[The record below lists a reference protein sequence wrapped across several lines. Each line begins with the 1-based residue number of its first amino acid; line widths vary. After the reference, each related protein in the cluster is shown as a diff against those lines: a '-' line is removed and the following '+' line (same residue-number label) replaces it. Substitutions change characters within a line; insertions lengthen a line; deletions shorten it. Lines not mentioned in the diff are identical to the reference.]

1 MNLKHRWPDFLLPIG
16 IIACLMV
23 VFVPLPPSL
32 MDVLLA
38 ANISVAVVVLLTAV
52 YVKTPLELSV
62 FPSLLLGTT
71 LARLALNIGTTR
83 LILTRGAID
92 HEMAA
97 GGVIQGFSQF
107 VTGDNLAVG
116 LVIFAIIVVVQF
128 VVITKGTTRISE
140 VAARFA
146 LDGLPGR
153 QLAID
158 AELNAGSIDK
168 TQAQQLRA
176 ETVAHADFYGA
187 MDGASK
193 FVRGDAIAGVIITL
207 INIFVGLAVGMSHN
221 MSIMQ
226 ASETFTKLTIGDG
239 LVSQLPALL
248 ISLAAGLLV
257 TRSTR
262 KTDLPRES
270 LNQVFAR
277 PVVLVLTAIFLGLL
291 ILTALPKTPLLLIG
305 GGFLVVAYLLT
316 SNPPQESNLQSST
329 APAQKAAPTEVTI
342 DKLLNSETMEME
354 LGVALI
360 RLADTRHGGQLLA
373 MITKARKQIAAEMGV
388 ILPKIRIRDNL
399 KLGPEQF
406 QILIQGN
413 VVSRGDIKPDARL
426 AIDRGKATGP
436 IDNGAVIGIPSDG
449 MVDVPAFWIHPEST
463 ENSQAV
469 GYEIMA
475 PDELLAEQ
483 LKSTSLTNASQILTR
498 DATRQLIDEVQ
509 KTSPAVVEE
518 LIPAQMSLGKVQQV
532 LKSLLDEG
540 VSIRPLGLILETLGD
555 NASLVSNHWD
565 LVERVRLRLS
575 RHITSSLTNPTTN
588 AVSVF
593 TISQELQ
600 DRIACSWERHLDE
613 IRIGMPREIVE
624 SLVLGMENAAAK
636 MWAAGLQPVVLVD
649 QSIRPVIA
657 ELAFEIEPT
666 LLVIGSRELNG
677 AELQTVGTVTA
688 DQINSAVNSAA

>member
-1 MNLKHRWPDFLLPIG
+1 M
-16 IIACLMV
+16 
-23 VFVPLPPSL
+23 
-32 MDVLLA
+32 
-38 ANISVAVVVLLTAV
+38 VLLTAV

-158 AELNAGSIDK
+158 AELNAGSINKD
-168 TQAQQLRA
+168 QAQVLRA

-207 INIFVGLAVGMSHN
+207 INILVGLAIGMSQN
-221 MSIMQ
+221 MSITE
-226 ASETFTKLTIGDG
+226 AGETFTKLTIGDG

-277 PVVLVLTAIFLGLL
+277 PAVLVLTAIFLGML
-291 ILTALPKTPLLLIG
+291 ILTELPATPLFLIG
-305 GGFLVVAYLLT
+305 SGCLIVAYLLT
-316 SNPPQESNLQSST
+316 TGKQQMANNPTSPVPINQ
-329 APAQKAAPTEVTI
+329 PAATEVTI

-354 LGVALI
+354 LGVGLI

-373 MITKARKQIAAEMGV
+373 LVTKTRKQIAAEMGV

-399 KLGPEQF
+399 KLGSEQF

-413 VVSRGDIKPDARL
+413 VVRRGEIKPDSYL
-426 AIDRGKATGP
+426 AIDRGQATAP
-436 IDNGAVIGIPSDG
+436 IDNGAVTGMPDEG
-449 MVDVPAFWIHPEST
+449 MVDVPAFWIQPTSLDST
-463 ENSQAV
+463 QAA
-469 GYEIMA
+469 GYEVMA
-475 PDELLAEQ
+475 ADELLADQ
-483 LKSTSLTNASQILTR
+483 LKSTSLAHASQILTR

-509 KTSPAVVEE
+509 KTSPAVVDE
-518 LIPAQMSLGKVQQV
+518 LLPDLMSLGQVQQV

-555 NASLVSNHWD
+555 NASLIKNRWD
-565 LVERVRLRLS
+565 LVEKVRRRLS
-575 RHITSSLTNPTTN
+575 RHITSSLLDPDVN
-588 AVSVF
+588 AVTAF

-600 DRIACSWERHLDE
+600 DRIACSWERERDE

-624 SLVLGMENAAAK
+624 CLVLAIEQAAAK
-636 MWAAGLQPVVLVD
+636 MWATGMRPILLVD
-649 QSIRPVIA
+649 QPIRPVIA
-657 ELAFEIEPT
+657 ELTYEIEPSVF
-666 LLVIGSRELNG
+666 VIGSREIDG
-677 AELQTVGTVTA
+677 AELRMVGEITTS
-688 DQINSAVNSAA
+688 QISAAVNSAA